1 MTTTQLPS
9 AETIRK
15 FTAARTSTTMA
26 THLAPVAKPG
36 KPVALEKKTSE
47 PYDLWIEV
55 TPALAMQWLKN
66 NYGNRPV
73 KDDVVVAYARDMVH
87 GVWVATHQGLAFDVD
102 EKLIDGQHRLKA
114 VVMANKTV
122 KMKVSFNLPA
132 KIEGSEMTTMDCVD
146 RGRTRSVA
154 DQLTIQHGFKYGSLT
169 ASICGALSNICCGE
183 RTRRLS
189 VGQTLEVYRA
199 FEEQVKF
206 VIEHRSKE
214 SGLKSAGVAAAFA
227 FAMAAEDCMRNLE
240 KEVQTMFFH
249 LNRPAGDEERKF
261 PVIALLHKFLTSDE
275 AKLISRSLDRGLAEM
290 TLQVIFLELHG
301 RKVEKLEMSLEGA
314 DWFRAQQKARVS
326 KIAGIFKLPK
336 VEVLADGHH
345 AAPPDQPN
353 AEIKCAAPAPVPEEK
368 STRPKLDR
376 ILSCVEVY
384 SKLSRFILTG
394 RGSDGEIDAARSLFV
409 TIARSYGYTEELVA
423 LTIRKNPNQA
433 KEWNIPQAGWT
444 KKFAAGVASIKSKL

>member
-1 MTTTQLPS
+1 MTTQLPS

-15 FTAARTSTTMA
+15 FVVARTSTTMA

-36 KPVALEKKTSE
+36 TPVAREKKTNE
-47 PYDLWIEV
+47 PYDLWIDV
-55 TPALAMQWLKN
+55 TPALAWQWLKN
-66 NYGNRPV
+66 NYGNRTI
-73 KDDVVVAYARDMVH
+73 KDDMVVAYARDMVN
-87 GVWVATHQGLAFDVD
+87 GVWAATHQGLAFDVD
-102 EKLIDGQHRLKA
+102 ERLIDGQHRLKA
-114 VVMANKTV
+114 VIMANRTV
-122 KMKVSFNLPA
+122 KMKVTFNLPA
-132 KIEGSEMTTMDCVD
+132 RIEGSEMTTMDCVD

-169 ASICGALSNICCGE
+169 ASICAALSNICCGE

-199 FEEQVKF
+199 FEKPVKF

-227 FAMAAEDCMRNLE
+227 FAMAAEDCMRDLE

-275 AKLISRSLDRGLAEM
+275 AKLLSRSLDRGLAEM

-314 DWFRAQQKARVS
+314 DWFRTQQKTRVG
-326 KIAGIFKLPK
+326 KVAGIFKLPK
-336 VEVLADGHH
+336 ILADGHPS
-345 AAPPDQPN
+345 APDQPKT
-353 AEIKCAAPAPVPEEK
+353 EIKCVEPAPVLEK
-368 STRPKLDR
+368 KDRPSLEK
-376 ILSCVEVY
+376 IFIKVENY
-384 SKLSRFILTG
+384 FKLSAFIITG
-394 RGSDGEIDAARSLFV
+394 RGSDADIDAARVVFIYL
-409 TIARSYGYTEELVA
+409 ARSAGHTAGVTAAALKRTEDKIRN
-423 LTIRKNPNQA
+423 LTIPLAAMNTKQKKAVEAIKA
-433 KEWNIPQAGWT
+433 K
-444 KKFAAGVASIKSKL
+444 L